1 MIKQNAT
8 PSHGISLLLISQD
21 VLHSIKS
28 SAMKGFNYKYRN
40 IYLKYGKNI
49 FCFAFGWLLFKIRD
63 KTDKI
68 LVLLKKNVGN
78 FKEKVDYINPSAQF
92 VHILWNLY

>member
-8 PSHGISLLLISQD
+8 PSHEISLLLISQD

-40 IYLKYGKNI
+40 IYLKYGKTY
-49 FCFAFGWLLFKIRD
+49 FALLSGGFYLRFGIKQIKF
-63 KTDKI
+63 
-68 LVLLKKNVGN
+68 
-78 FKEKVDYINPSAQF
+78 
-92 VHILWNLY
+92 